1 MDRRNPNFMVANRS
15 FLRKNARLLYILAG
29 VLLVLWFLPSR
40 TVITSEEEDLWNR
53 VRSAQDYMYE
63 WRSSNGVES
72 DREHDPWKTG
82 LIGIEWSPVTT
93 TLGSLESKRTAC
105 DPRWSIVTSR
115 WFEGLGLS
123 EGDPVA
129 IFSSGSFP
137 GLLLNALCAAE
148 DRGLDIFLVVSLGSS
163 TWGANLPGLLWS
175 DMGDLLRNAG
185 FISTVASF
193 YTPGGGAETGRGLS
207 PEGLE
212 IIRKAAE
219 NRKVEMILTGSL
231 EEMIETKVD
240 LLEEKKVRVLV
251 NIGGSASSLGTDEE
265 ILKLQGGLL
274 MPSDGSS
281 AGNGVI
287 AGALERDIPVIHF
300 LDLKGLCLKTGVPY
314 DSKPGRTISRWKFPF
329 FSLAGIV
336 IFLVVV
342 AKYRRWEKI
351 KL

>member
-1 MDRRNPNFMVANRS
+1 MVANRS

-185 FISTVASF
+185 FISTVAALF
-193 YTPGGGAETGRGLS
+193 PALVMKLMDFVALYGL
-207 PEGLE
+207 
-212 IIRKAAE
+212 
-219 NRKVEMILTGSL
+219 
-231 EEMIETKVD
+231 
-240 LLEEKKVRVLV
+240 VL
-251 NIGGSASSLGTDEE
+251 IPMG
-265 ILKLQGGLL
+265 
-274 MPSDGSS
+274 
-281 AGNGVI
+281 GVI
-287 AGALERDIPVIHF
+287 FADFYFMDKLGLKDYYAERRGINF
-300 LDLKGLCLKTGVPY
+300 N
-314 DSKPGRTISRWKFPF
+314 WA
-329 FSLAGIV
+329 AGITW
-336 IFLVVV
+336 FLLLIAALVMNMFVGV
-342 AKYRRWEKI
+342 ELYFLPLPAWILSIVLFPLFSKI
-351 KL
+351 YQKKMAS